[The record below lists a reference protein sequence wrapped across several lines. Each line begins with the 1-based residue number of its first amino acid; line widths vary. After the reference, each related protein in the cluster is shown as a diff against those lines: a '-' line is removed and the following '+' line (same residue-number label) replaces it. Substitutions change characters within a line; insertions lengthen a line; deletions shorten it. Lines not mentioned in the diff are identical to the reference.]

1 MILHGKEIRFAF
13 TVSAYAALA
22 EECPEHDGTRFGSVY
37 VNAGT
42 GEKVRLAQLLVYA
55 MADGYDRNMAL
66 WNQGHKPQCLTY
78 EEIDSLKV
86 SELMEAAAEAFR
98 AIREDMAPSVEVEP
112 GKKKEDVTS
121 S

>member
-22 EECPEHDGTRFGSVY
+22 EECPEHDGFRFADVY
-37 VNAGT
+37 VAAKN
-42 GEKVRLAQLLVYA
+42 GERVRLAQLLVYS

-66 WNQGHKPQCLTY
+66 WKPGYQPQRLTC

-86 SELMEAAAEAFR
+86 SELIEAAGEAFR
-98 AIREDMAPSVEVEP
+98 AIREDMAPSVEVKP